1 MNKRQERVF
10 QSLRSAQGFLDTNA
24 DALGSVVKRG
34 AKTKLDSAIARLGTH
49 AADQTGD
56 HLLSMGLTRTK
67 AWLCDALIEDHM
79 VPLARIARAELPDTP
94 ELAAL
99 RMPRGELSVARLV
112 SHAEGM
118 AQAAEPFSA
127 KFIEWGLA
135 PDFVAQLRQAASEVL
150 ATIDDRAV
158 ARGNRRGATVGV
170 EQQLRVARSA
180 VNVLD
185 AFVRSALRDDPGL
198 RQHWIYCESCWP
210 DARALGSGAVSRD

>member
-1 MNKRQERVF
+1 MNKRQEKVF
-10 QSLRSAQGFLDTNA
+10 QSLRSAQSFLDTNA
-24 DALGSVVKRG
+24 DALASVVKRG
-34 AKTKLDSAIARLGTH
+34 AKTKLDTAITQLGTH

-67 AWLCDALIEDHM
+67 EWLCDSLIEDHM
-79 VPLARIARAELPDTP
+79 VPIARIARAELPDTP
-94 ELAAL
+94 EMAPL

-118 AQAAEPFSA
+118 AQAAEPFTA

-135 PDFVAQLRQAASEVL
+135 PDFVARLHQAASEVL
-150 ATIDDRAV
+150 ATIDNRTV
-158 ARGNRRGATVGV
+158 ARGNRRGATAGV

-185 AFVRSALRDDPGL
+185 AFVRSALRNDPAL
-198 RQHWIYCESCWP
+198 RQHWIT
-210 DARALGSGAVSRD
+210 ASRVGRTPGR